1 MSGIGHNSLA
11 KSKSLLIEDL
21 VKQRDDMS
29 KDGLEEL
36 KEKKREIKLRKF
48 DFDVNVMG
56 KELSELRYDP
66 ETCRRLSDENY
77 GKLVSLIFE
86 TFKDTPWFT
95 SFYRAACQW
104 AYENPEELSLVR
116 ERNPRCFSVQS
127 LYRYKAKGE
136 QEPESDSGEDNTDN
150 GVVDPDEGGND
161 SKPGSGNNP
170 SGQGGNTGSNKPS
183 GGSSGDSKDTP
194 KGEDKPKKP
203 KPVNN
208 PDYCIAEGMGAI
220 KGIAELYS
228 REYGG
233 TPEDAADVLFS
244 QTVKGCEQD
253 SIGMSIARDRV
264 KWFLKLKEVM
274 DLVEPKMHDFLNQE
288 SKLQV
293 IK

>member
-1 MSGIGHNSLA
+1 MSGIGHNSKELDRVA
-11 KSKSLLIEDL
+11 KEARKGLKKVHENEEGVIEGWLIYGAALNEGREMFPGDKEFGQWVVHEQL
-21 VKQRDDMS
+21 DQADHPDRQAAMWAAAN
-29 KDGLEEL
+29 LEEFEAI
-36 KEKKREIKLRKF
+36 KE
-48 DFDVNVMG
+48 
-56 KELSELRYDP
+56 
-66 ETCRRLSDENY
+66 
-77 GKLVSLIFE
+77 
-86 TFKDTPWFT
+86 
-95 SFYRAACQW
+95 A
-104 AYENPEELSLVR
+104 
-116 ERNPRCFSVQS
+116 NPRVRTVRGLHAKWKEAQ
-127 LYRYKAKGE
+127 KANQK
-136 QEPESDSGEDNTDN
+136 DNTDS
-150 GVVDPDEGGND
+150 GVVDPDKGGND
-161 SKPGSGNNP
+161 SKPVSGNSP
-170 SGQGGNTGSNKPS
+170 SGKGGNTGSNKPS
-183 GGSSGDSKDTP
+183 GGSSGDK
-194 KGEDKPKKP
+194 DKPKKP

-293 IK
+293 VK

>member
-21 VKQRDDMS
+21 IKQRDNMS
-29 KDGLEEL
+29 KEGLEEL

-66 ETCRRLSDENY
+66 ETGSRLSNEYY
-77 GKLVSLIFE
+77 GKLVSAIFKTVAE
-86 TFKDTPWFT
+86 TTWFT
-95 SFYRAACQW
+95 SQYRASCQW
-104 AYENPEELSLVR
+104 AYENPEDLEKVK
-116 ERNPRCFSVQS
+116 EDNPRCLSVLT
-127 LYRYKAKGE
+127 LYMRKSKGE
-136 QEPESDSGEDNTDN
+136 EEPDPESDEDDTD
-150 GVVDPDEGGND
+150 GDVVDTNKGGND
-161 SKPGSGNNP
+161 SKPGSVNSP
-170 SGQGGNTGSNKPS
+170 SGQGGNTGSYKPS
-183 GGSSGDSKDTP
+183 GGSSGDK
-194 KGEDKPKKP
+194 DKPKKP